1 MSKKGRR
8 CHAPFTACPTCRQ
21 VRRLSPGGS
30 FRQGEPSPADPFGPQ
45 GLFNILGKWAVGEE
59 DGLRLLGGVSRAKF
73 YALKKN
79 PAGALD
85 QDKLQRVSL
94 LVGIFKALN
103 ILHSEKLADAWV
115 SLPNRNR
122 IFAGQT
128 PLQFM
133 VKGGLPNMLVVRRLL
148 DARRGGV

>member
-1 MSKKGRR
+1 MPLSQPARPVGKYDVSPLVDLSDKENR
-8 CHAPFTACPTCRQ
+8 A
-21 VRRLSPGGS
+21 RLT
-30 FRQGEPSPADPFGPQ
+30 PSALKAF
-45 GLFNILGKWAVGEE
+45 FNILGKWAVDEE

-73 YALKKN
+73 YSLKKN
-79 PAGALD
+79 PAGVLD

-103 ILHSEKLADAWV
+103 ILHSEQLADAWV
-115 SLPNRNR
+115 SLPNKNR

-128 PLQFM
+128 PLQLM
-133 VKGGLPNMLVVRRLL
+133 VKGGLPSMLVVRRLL

>member
-1 MSKKGRR
+1 
-8 CHAPFTACPTCRQ
+8 
-21 VRRLSPGGS
+21 
-30 FRQGEPSPADPFGPQ
+30 
-45 GLFNILGKWAVGEE
+45 VGEE